1 MKRLFCILLLL
12 ALSLSAC
19 TEAGEDG
26 SSGGSSGGSSSTA
39 AGTASDIAKDASEL
53 FTDRDYNDDYAEDGS
68 VHALK
73 LRDRFRVLHDDDLYR
88 LSAHAG
94 GRPDARARDGAELLG
109 QDLSFFIAAAAS
121 ARFDCL

>member
-12 ALSLSAC
+12 ALSLFAC

-68 VHALK
+68 VHITLK
-73 LRDRFRVLHDDDLYR
+73 SRKNR
-88 LSAHAG
+88 G
-94 GRPDARARDGAELLG
+94 GKIGGAFKK
-109 QDLSFFIAAAAS
+109 QRRIA
-121 ARFDCL
+121 F

>member
-1 MKRLFCILLLL
+1 MR
-12 ALSLSAC
+12 
-19 TEAGEDG
+19 GNG
-26 SSGGSSGGSSSTA
+26 RVG
-39 AGTASDIAKDASEL
+39 KDDQYRRRAVE
-53 FTDRDYNDDYAEDGS
+53 RMCVGVAEDGS

-94 GRPDARARDGAELLG
+94 GCPGARARDGAELLG

>member
-1 MKRLFCILLLL
+1 MRGNGRVSKDDQHRRR
-12 ALSLSAC
+12 
-19 TEAGEDG
+19 
-26 SSGGSSGGSSSTA
+26 
-39 AGTASDIAKDASEL
+39 DIE
-53 FTDRDYNDDYAEDGS
+53 RVRIRVAEDSS

-73 LRDRFRVLHDDDLYR
+73 LRNRILVLHDDDLYR

-94 GRPDARARDGAELLG
+94 GRPGARARDGAELLG